1 MHTLSLFI
9 LLLFSGF
16 APCIKAEEMS
26 LPISAQS
33 IISKTEGD
41 IAKNRHAYEDANDK
55 IFKVAEKALEKELD
69 KFTKSGKLDEALS
82 IKKTIETL
90 RATTLLKIEKVSAG
104 NESKST
110 NGNVPIF
117 KMTTPNSSVEIVSVG
132 VKPFNDHEGV
142 FNTLPKEING
152 KFYGKSS
159 IRGQAIEVTEDGYL
173 FILTKEGKFS
183 VIPEIEQLGFKAEK
197 TLGITALN
205 DALTVY
211 GKSVKK
217 GDVISFGMY
226 GIVIQR

>member
-1 MHTLSLFI
+1 M
-9 LLLFSGF
+9 
-16 APCIKAEEMS
+16 
-26 LPISAQS
+26 
-33 IISKTEGD
+33 
-41 IAKNRHAYEDANDK
+41 
-55 IFKVAEKALEKELD
+55 
-69 KFTKSGKLDEALS
+69 
-82 IKKTIETL
+82 
-90 RATTLLKIEKVSAG
+90 
-104 NESKST
+104 
-110 NGNVPIF
+110 
-117 KMTTPNSSVEIVSVG
+117 
-132 VKPFNDHEGV
+132 KPFNDHEGV